1 MKPQKKSVLE
11 EFKLG
16 SASMKDT
23 RIISLLSDLRS
34 FLLNSKM
41 TYEYTGTLEYTFIPT
56 CRSIRIGSYKTLLA
70 KEKMYFTEKAIY
82 IRVPY
87 LTDPEY
93 MITLVI
99 PVEDIKSKIYTL
111 KNTTR

>member
-1 MKPQKKSVLE
+1 MLA

-16 SASMKDT
+16 SASKKDT

-34 FLLNSKM
+34 YLLNSKM
-41 TYEYTGTLEYTFIPT
+41 TYEYTGTLEYTYIPT
-56 CRSIRIGSYKTLLA
+56 CRSIRIGSYKTTLV
-70 KEKMYFTEKAIY
+70 KEKVYFTQKAIY

-99 PVEDIKSKIYTL
+99 PANDITSKKYDF
-111 KNTTR
+111 KK